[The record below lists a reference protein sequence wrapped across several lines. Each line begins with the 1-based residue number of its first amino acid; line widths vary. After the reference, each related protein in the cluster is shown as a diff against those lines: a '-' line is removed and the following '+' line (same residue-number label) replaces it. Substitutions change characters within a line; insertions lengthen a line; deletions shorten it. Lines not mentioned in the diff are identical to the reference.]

1 MHVLKVVGTQISEN
15 SFIYLFLDSFT
26 KTCEHTY
33 VLTKRRI
40 TERFRTLRVGVFFV
54 SPAAEFQF
62 PALKNDLERPIKG
75 GPCQLGQKSV
85 GGKEKKEN
93 SG

>member
-1 MHVLKVVGTQISEN
+1 MKICKTLKNLTPLIV
-15 SFIYLFLDSFT
+15 
-26 KTCEHTY
+26 C
-33 VLTKRRI
+33 LTKPRI
-40 TERFRTLRVGVFFV
+40 TKRFRTLRVGVFFV
-54 SPAAEFQF
+54 SAPAAEFQF

-93 SG
+93 GG